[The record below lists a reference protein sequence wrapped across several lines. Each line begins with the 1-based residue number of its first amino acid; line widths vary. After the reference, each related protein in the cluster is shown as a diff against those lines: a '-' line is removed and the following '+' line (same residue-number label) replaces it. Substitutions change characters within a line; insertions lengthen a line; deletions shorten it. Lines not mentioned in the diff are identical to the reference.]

1 MHGRLGPLPLQVPCF
16 LLTFKEKI
24 SIILGLLRLSIFYND
39 LNRFGKVEPLSK
51 EVSLVE
57 PGVLYVVSTPIGNL
71 ADISLR
77 ALQVLQ
83 QVDLVAAE
91 DTRTSRVL
99 LSHHNINTPLYSYHD
114 FNEAKAAPI
123 LLAKLQSRQS
133 VALITDA
140 GTPGIS
146 DPAYYMIRM
155 ALEAN
160 IPVQAVPGATALI
173 PALVISGIPC
183 ERFVFEGFLPAKK
196 GRQTR
201 LLLLQ
206 NEPRTIVLYESPHRL
221 LKTLD
226 ELHTVLGDRRVAI
239 VRELTKK
246 FEQVL
251 RGTLSEFTEQ
261 PSQVI
266 LKGEFVLVVEGLNRR
281 VAKTGQ
287 DEKNEYEN

>member
-1 MHGRLGPLPLQVPCF
+1 MYGRVRLLARPCF

-24 SIILGLLRLSIFYND
+24 SNIIGLLRLSIFIND
-39 LNRFGKVEPLSK
+39 LNRFCKVEPLST
-51 EVSLVE
+51 EPSMVE

-71 ADISLR
+71 SDITLR

-83 QVDLVAAE
+83 HVDLIAAE
-91 DTRTSRVL
+91 DTRTSRIL
-99 LSHHNINTPLYSYHD
+99 LLHHNIVTPLFSYHD
-114 FNEAKAAPI
+114 FNEAKAAPAI
-123 LLAKLQSRQS
+123 LAKLQNHQS
-133 VALITDA
+133 IALITDA

-146 DPAYYMIRM
+146 DPAYYLIRM
-155 ALEAN
+155 ALEAG

-201 LLLLQ
+201 LQQLQ

-221 LKTLD
+221 LRTLD
-226 ELHTVLGDRRVAI
+226 ELYVALGDRRVAI

-246 FEQVL
+246 FEQVV
-251 RGTLSEFTEQ
+251 RGTLAEFQVQ
-261 PSQVI
+261 PSSLI

-281 VAKTGQ
+281 VARTGLDEKCQ
-287 DEKNEYEN
+287 DEH

>member
-1 MHGRLGPLPLQVPCF
+1 M
-16 LLTFKEKI
+16 
-24 SIILGLLRLSIFYND
+24 
-39 LNRFGKVEPLSK
+39 
-51 EVSLVE
+51 VE

-71 ADISLR
+71 SDITLR

-83 QVDLVAAE
+83 HVDLIAAE

-99 LSHHNINTPLYSYHD
+99 LLHHHIATPLYSYHD
-114 FNEAKAAPI
+114 FNEAKAAPV
-123 LLAKLQSRQS
+123 LLAKLQNRQS
-133 VALITDA
+133 IALVTDA

-146 DPAYYMIRM
+146 DPAFYMIRM

-173 PALVISGIPC
+173 PALVVSGIPC

-201 LLLLQ
+201 LQQLQ

-221 LKTLD
+221 LKTLE
-226 ELHTVLGDRRVAI
+226 ELYAVLGDRRAAI

-251 RGTLSEFTEQ
+251 RGTLGEFKEQ
-261 PSQVI
+261 SSQLI

>member
-1 MHGRLGPLPLQVPCF
+1 M
-16 LLTFKEKI
+16 
-24 SIILGLLRLSIFYND
+24 
-39 LNRFGKVEPLSK
+39 
-51 EVSLVE
+51 VE

-71 ADISLR
+71 SDITLR

-83 QVDLVAAE
+83 QVDLIAAE

-99 LSHHNINTPLYSYHD
+99 LQHHHIATPLFSYHD

-123 LLAKLQSRQS
+123 LLARLQEKQA

-146 DPAYYMIRM
+146 DPAFYMIRM
-155 ALEAN
+155 ALEAG

-173 PALVISGIPC
+173 PALVISGLAC

-201 LLLLQ
+201 LQQLQ
-206 NEPRTIVLYESPHRL
+206 NEPRTIVLYESPHRV
-221 LKTLD
+221 LKTLAD
-226 ELHTVLGDRRVAI
+226 LLAVLGDRRVAI

-251 RGTLSEFTEQ
+251 RGSLSEFVAQ
-261 PSQVI
+261 PSRVI
-266 LKGEFVLVVEGLNRR
+266 LKGEFVLVVEGHHRR
-281 VAKTGQ
+281 LAKTGQ
-287 DEKNEYEN
+287 DEKNEYED